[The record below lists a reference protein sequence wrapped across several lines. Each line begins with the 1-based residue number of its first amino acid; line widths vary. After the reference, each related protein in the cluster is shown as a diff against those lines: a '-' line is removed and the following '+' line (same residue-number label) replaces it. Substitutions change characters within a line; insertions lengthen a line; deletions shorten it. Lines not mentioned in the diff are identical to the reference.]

1 LNLELFSERVG
12 YFVVN
17 HSNFSFGVQM
27 TKLKCV
33 GLVEIA
39 VDNLESC
46 SAKVGENIILS
57 QESVKSTTTASN
69 SISGGGDKSKLW
81 FPFAEGIP
89 FAATLWLGA
98 EGFHMTVNGRHIS
111 SFQYRQVLTPSP
123 IIIPN
128 GLKSMKIFN
137 FNHQPQG
144 FSNVLLQVSCFRN
157 VHDSHQLFST
167 QYIIVNTKRNIK
179 GFTSLWQFSDMETDN
194 WWFSVWL
201 SKFYNHSSQKT

>member
-1 LNLELFSERVG
+1 
-12 YFVVN
+12 
-17 HSNFSFGVQM
+17 
-27 TKLKCV
+27 V

-57 QESVKSTTTASN
+57 QESGKSTTTASN

-111 SFQYRQVLTPSP
+111 SFQYRQVLTSSP
-123 IIIPN
+123 IVIPN

-137 FNHQPQG
+137 FTINLKDFPMY
-144 FSNVLLQVSCFRN
+144 CFRSVVLGTSRIRIN
-157 VHDSHQLFST
+157 CFPL
-167 QYIIVNTKRNIK
+167 NILLSIRK
-179 GFTSLWQFSDMETDN
+179 GIS
-194 WWFSVWL
+194 SVL
-201 SKFYNHSSQKT
+201 PVFGSSQIWKLITGGSQCGSQSFTTTVLKKRELEVL